1 MMRTLTRVRHLLAAV
16 GLAAVVGGAAA
27 QEVKLLPVD
36 EGLSDPSWTSFKARL
51 LDALAKRDQ
60 KFVLGIV
67 DARIRNTLG
76 PDGSAEFRKLWHPHA
91 ADSPLWVEL
100 PKVLF
105 LGGVFVKREKGATEL
120 CAPYVRFNWPDNA
133 PADASGAIIVADALM
148 KAKPAAAAETLQKL
162 SHDLVKVLNWEV
174 TDDDK
179 ENKQVWVRIQTK
191 AGVGFVPE
199 EQIRSPLEHRACFA
213 KRGAS
218 WRMTGLEVGE

>member
-1 MMRTLTRVRHLLAAV
+1 MTRALTMVRRLLIAAALAAV
-16 GLAAVVGGAAA
+16 AGGAAA

-36 EGLSDPSWTSFKARL
+36 EGVHDPSWPSFKARL
-51 LDALAKRDQ
+51 LDALARRDQ

-76 PDGSAEFRKLWHPHA
+76 PDGSAEFRKLWQPHT

-100 PKVLF
+100 PKLLF
-105 LGGVFVKREKGATEL
+105 LGGAFVKRDQGTHEF
-120 CAPYVRFNWPDNA
+120 CAPYVRFKWPENA

-148 KAKPAAAAETLQKL
+148 KARPSAAAETLQTL

-174 TDDDK
+174 ADDDR
-179 ENKQVWVRIQTK
+179 ENKQQWVRIQTK
-191 AGVGFVPE
+191 AGTGFVPE
-199 EQIRSPLEHRACFA
+199 EQIRSPLEHRACFT
-213 KRGAS
+213 KKGAS

>member
-1 MMRTLTRVRHLLAAV
+1 MMRALTVGRRLLAAAA
-16 GLAAVVGGAAA
+16 LAAVVGGAGA
-27 QEVKLLPVD
+27 QQVKLLPVD
-36 EGLSDPSWTSFKARL
+36 EGAHDPSWASFKARL
-51 LDALAKRDQ
+51 LEALARRDQ

-76 PDGSAEFRKLWHPHA
+76 PDGSAEFKKLWQPHA

-100 PKVLF
+100 PKLLF
-105 LGGVFVKREKGATEL
+105 LGGVFVKRDRGANEF

-133 PADASGAIIVADALM
+133 PAEASGAIIVADALM
-148 KAKPAAAAETLQKL
+148 KAKPSAAAETLQTL

-174 TDDDK
+174 ADEDR
-179 ENKQVWVRIQTK
+179 ENKQQWVGIQTK
-191 AGVGFVPE
+191 AGAGFVPE

-213 KRGAS
+213 RRGAS

>member
-1 MMRTLTRVRHLLAAV
+1 MTRALIMLRHLLVAV
-16 GLAAVVGGAAA
+16 GLAAVVSGAAA

-36 EGLSDPSWTSFKARL
+36 EGVNDPSWTLFKARL

-60 KFVLGIV
+60 KFVLGTV

-76 PDGSAEFRKLWHPHA
+76 QDGSTEFRKLWQPQA

-100 PKVLF
+100 PKLLF
-105 LGGVFVKREKGATEL
+105 LGGVFVKRDKGGTEF
-120 CAPYVRFNWPDNA
+120 CAPYVRFKWPDNA
-133 PADASGAIIVADALM
+133 PADVSGAIIVADALM
-148 KAKPAAAAETLQKL
+148 KAKPSAAAETLQTL

-174 TDDDK
+174 ADADK
-179 ENKQVWVRIQTK
+179 ENKQQWVRIQTG
-191 AGVGFVPE
+191 AGAGYVPE

-213 KRGAS
+213 KSGAS

>member
-1 MMRTLTRVRHLLAAV
+1 MTRALIMLRHLLVAV

-36 EGLSDPSWTSFKARL
+36 EGAHDPSWASFKARL
-51 LDALAKRDQ
+51 LEALAKRDQ

-76 PDGSAEFRKLWHPHA
+76 PDGSAEFRKLWQPHA

-100 PKVLF
+100 PKLLF
-105 LGGVFVKREKGATEL
+105 LGGVFVKRDQGVHEF
-120 CAPYVRFNWPDNA
+120 CAPYVRFKWPDNA

-148 KAKPAAAAETLQKL
+148 KAKPSAAAETLHTL

-174 TDDDK
+174 ADDDR
-179 ENKQVWVRIQTK
+179 ENKQQWVRIQTR
-191 AGVGFVPE
+191 AGTGFVPE

-213 KRGAS
+213 KKGAS